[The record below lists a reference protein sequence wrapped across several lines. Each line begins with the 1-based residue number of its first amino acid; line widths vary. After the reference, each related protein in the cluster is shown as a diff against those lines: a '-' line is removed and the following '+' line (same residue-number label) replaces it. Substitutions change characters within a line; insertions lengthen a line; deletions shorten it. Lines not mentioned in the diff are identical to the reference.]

1 MLPPP
6 PHPHS
11 PTNSWLFVPLLRPVI
26 ACRPRP
32 WRLGA
37 RTCVANHGGM
47 RCVKLCA
54 PLSRF
59 RSFACSRHCT
69 MLQAGTGSRF
79 PAHSSTLPRRIEA
92 LPAGADV
99 HLGWVIRRLTGA
111 DGYNGRPAR
120 SVFATLRRPDSR
132 SCARP
137 SLGHLPRAGTRGHA
151 YIAAADANPILRLTP
166 RPPATRSALG
176 KLPPATLLTLVTTCQ
191 RRADAFSRGEW
202 LTLLRDASQPLE
214 ASAGRACAPADAD
227 VERRAARAEA
237 LVHLGELSAA
247 SRSLTAGDGAT
258 LAELR
263 DPSRRPQESVD
274 ALSPEVLAHAPA
286 QACPVPATLLLSCL
300 RSARRGSAAGLSGM
314 TNEHL
319 RLLIDEE
326 RDLAVLQPCLLLMLS
341 SRSSCWPLCGLV
353 A

>member
-11 PTNSWLFVPLLRPVI
+11 PTNSWLFVPLLHA
-26 ACRPRP
+26 ACD
-32 WRLGA
+32 RLSPEA
-37 RTCVANHGGM
+37 LEAWSQDVRVANHGGM
-47 RCVKLCA
+47 RRVKLCA

-79 PAHSSTLPRRIEA
+79 PAHSSTLPRRC
-92 LPAGADV
+92 PPVQMCTVAGSSGTSRAPTV
-99 HLGWVIRRLTGA
+99 TTAGPQEVCLQL
-111 DGYNGRPAR
+111 
-120 SVFATLRRPDSR
+120 FAR

-137 SLGHLPRAGTRGHA
+137 SLGHVPRAGTRGHA
-151 YIAAADANPILRLTP
+151 YIAAAEANPILRLTS

-176 KLPPATLLTLVTTCQ
+176 KLPPATLPTLVTTCQ

-214 ASAGRACAPADAD
+214 ASAGRARAPADAD

-247 SRSLTAGDGAT
+247 SRSLTAGDEAT

-286 QACPVPATLLLSCL
+286 QAVAILAQVSVA
-300 RSARRGSAAGLSGM
+300 SW
-314 TNEHL
+314 
-319 RLLIDEE
+319 
-326 RDLAVLQPCLLLMLS
+326 RDLFPQTVVP
-341 SRSSCWPLCGLV
+341 
-353 A
+353 